1 MTYIAPD
8 NQFHVIA
15 GQGTCT
21 KELIEEVGE
30 LDFLFVAI
38 GGGGLIAGCSL
49 AAKALSPKCR
59 VIGVES
65 QASNNVALSLAAGQ
79 PVSLEESPKTIADG
93 AAARHTGDVS
103 FEIIKD
109 NVEQVVLVTDE
120 ELLEEMKFAGERL
133 KLIVEPA
140 GVLGLAGLRKFAN
153 SGEMPDGSRVGV
165 IVCGGN
171 IDMMKY
177 CKYITEGIS

>member
-1 MTYIAPD
+1 MTYIPPD
-8 NQFHVIA
+8 NHFHVIA

-30 LDFLFVAI
+30 LDYLFVAI

-49 AAKALSPKCR
+49 AAKALSPNCK

-65 QASNNVALSLAAGQ
+65 ETSNNCYLSLQEGK
-79 PVSLEESPKTIADG
+79 PVSLKESPKTIAHA

-109 NVEQVVLVTDE
+109 HV
-120 ELLEEMKFAGERL
+120 
-133 KLIVEPA
+133 
-140 GVLGLAGLRKFAN
+140 
-153 SGEMPDGSRVGV
+153 
-165 IVCGGN
+165 
-171 IDMMKY
+171 
-177 CKYITEGIS
+177 